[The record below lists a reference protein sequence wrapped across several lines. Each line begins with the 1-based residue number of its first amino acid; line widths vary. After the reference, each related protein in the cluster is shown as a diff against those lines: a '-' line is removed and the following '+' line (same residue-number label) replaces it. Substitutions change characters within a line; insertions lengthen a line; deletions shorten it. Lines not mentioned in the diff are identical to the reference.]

1 MKKLVSLIIALAMLC
16 LMVPAM
22 AEETLPTGEW
32 YLISVSAEGTQVD
45 PAVFGMEMTL
55 TLNEDGTCTMVSEE
69 TEEGTWT
76 FEGNTLTIT
85 DANSETV
92 LTYEEGL
99 LKLDV
104 SDGYMIFSQEKATP
118 VELPNVVPAESE
130 DAFLGNWVMTI
141 AVVGD
146 MAIPAEATD
155 MAVTMTVEP
164 GKVTMVN
171 GEDTVNAETAFE
183 EGALSFTDEESGT
196 FVKLEL
202 NDDGSISYTVE
213 VDAETAMT
221 FYFVKADAE

>member
-85 DANSETV
+85 DANS
-92 LTYEEGL
+92 
-99 LKLDV
+99 
-104 SDGYMIFSQEKATP
+104 
-118 VELPNVVPAESE
+118 
-130 DAFLGNWVMTI
+130 
-141 AVVGD
+141 
-146 MAIPAEATD
+146 
-155 MAVTMTVEP
+155 
-164 GKVTMVN
+164 
-171 GEDTVNAETAFE
+171 
-183 EGALSFTDEESGT
+183 
-196 FVKLEL
+196 
-202 NDDGSISYTVE
+202 
-213 VDAETAMT
+213 
-221 FYFVKADAE
+221 